1 MREDLKVLM
10 NLLCALPTLTYS
22 FSIATLKG
30 RFKTEQHKT
39 KHFFY
44 REAKEGPEVLVPKEF
59 RQVFES
65 RLSLVQSVFFLLL
78 FVFSRRSYHENHQP
92 GTEVPGMIGHDS
104 CLLVASDWE
113 NGTHL

>member
-22 FSIATLKG
+22 FSVATLKG

-44 REAKEGPEVLVPKEF
+44 REAKEGPEVLVPKDQYLNPDF
-59 RQVFES
+59 LWFNQFF
-65 RLSLVQSVFFLLL
+65 SVIICF
-78 FVFSRRSYHENHQP
+78 
-92 GTEVPGMIGHDS
+92 
-104 CLLVASDWE
+104 
-113 NGTHL
+113 